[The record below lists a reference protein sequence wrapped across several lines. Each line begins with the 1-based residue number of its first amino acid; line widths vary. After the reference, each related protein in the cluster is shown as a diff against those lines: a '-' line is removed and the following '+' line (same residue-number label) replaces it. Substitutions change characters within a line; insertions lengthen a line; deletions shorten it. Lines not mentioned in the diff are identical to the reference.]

1 MRPSDIRH
9 KGWTKETAV
18 GNGIVALYYPD
29 GSIGI
34 SHECLLPRS
43 GYHVLY
49 APKLQLDNG
58 HSITELEPLTVTP
71 SILCGECGLHGFITN
86 GKWVGA

>member
-1 MRPSDIRH
+1 MKPSDIREQ
-9 KGWTKETAV
+9 GWVKETPV
-18 GNGIVALYYPD
+18 GSGFTALHYPD

-43 GYHVLY
+43 GHNVLY

-58 HSITELEPLTVTP
+58 HSVVSLEPLTISP
-71 SILCGECGLHGFITN
+71 SILCGECGAHGFIRD
-86 GKWVGA
+86 GVWS